1 MQLKPP
7 LPGRADAPGAE
18 WGEAWRSRTGR
29 STVTHAG
36 MRCPGSRAPLNT
48 HPWVQPGFTRAS
60 PSQPPPHHCRR
71 AAAPETSG
79 NGSSP
84 KTQVLPLCFEGRPP
98 LPSWS
103 LSLPPIVTQIILSP
117 HNFISFSFPPTHS
130 PFSALTLTQSP
141 SAHPAPLVASPVLSA
156 MTTTSHPLA
165 TAATSG
171 RPPPDPCPAASVPQQ
186 APAGQPA
193 ARGHEQDL
201 LGSSGARLQAQPALG
216 CWPWSET
223 RPETWQMPEHAGEE
237 EVLGGS
243 GGVAPMVAL
252 TNNATAAACACSRR
266 DQLRCLPAEQA
277 VVAAS
282 SHLLP
287 TLCFQG
293 TSLVPQHRSSA
304 SSTKMCFASPG
315 CILTLLLARDRGLP

>member
-1 MQLKPP
+1 MQLKLP

-103 LSLPPIVTQIILSP
+103 LSLPPMVTQIILSP

-141 SAHPAPLVASPVLSA
+141 SAHPAPFLLSTPSTSRCVSCFKRSDNHLPPPCHGSHLWASSARSLSRSQCAAASP
-156 MTTTSHPLA
+156 H
-165 TAATSG
+165 G
-171 RPPPDPCPAASVPQQ
+171 
-186 APAGQPA
+186 
-193 ARGHEQDL
+193 
-201 LGSSGARLQAQPALG
+201 
-216 CWPWSET
+216 
-223 RPETWQMPEHAGEE
+223 
-237 EVLGGS
+237 
-243 GGVAPMVAL
+243 
-252 TNNATAAACACSRR
+252 
-266 DQLRCLPAEQA
+266 
-277 VVAAS
+277 AAS
-282 SHLLP
+282 SPGTRAGLARQQRSPTAGTARAGVLALERDPSRDMANARARWRRGGARGLWRGRPDGGTHQQRNRGSLCLLP
-287 TLCFQG
+287 PG
-293 TSLVPQHRSSA
+293 PAPV
-304 SSTKMCFASPG
+304 FAG
-315 CILTLLLARDRGLP
+315 